1 MSQTSPYKEA
11 YERERQARLLAEK
24 LLDEKTRRLYENC
37 ATLEQT
43 LKTLEDTQGQ
53 LIQAEKLV
61 SLGQLAAGVA
71 HEINNPVGFSL
82 SNLSTLTDYVQS
94 LLSLDALVL
103 DNLPAL
109 ADHPLSKHYQ
119 QLRQEQDIDFIRGD
133 ISPLLAETTDGLRR
147 VSDIVANLRR
157 VSHSGE
163 LEKEQQDIH
172 QLIEESIKVVWNELK
187 YCLEVK
193 RDFARLPKVTCHGSE
208 IHQVLINMFLNAAH
222 ACEGGGRLLIKTSL
236 TQIKHRAYIAID
248 ICDNGKGMSKATSK
262 KIFDP
267 FFTTKAVGKGTG
279 LGLSIAF
286 AIIEK
291 HQGKITV
298 NSDEGKGTTF
308 TIYLPVEPP
317 NANTPGTASTPTA
330 TKG

>member
-1 MSQTSPYKEA
+1 MSQTNPYKVA
-11 YERERQARLLAEK
+11 YERERQARILAEK

-43 LKTLEDTQGQ
+43 LKTLENTQGQ

-71 HEINNPVGFSL
+71 HEINNPIGFSL
-82 SNLSTLTDYVQS
+82 SNLTTLKDYIQS

-103 DNLPAL
+103 SKLPSL
-109 ADHPLSKHYQ
+109 DGHPLSQSYQ
-119 QLRQEQDIDFIRGD
+119 QLRQEQDIDFILSD
-133 ISPLLAETTDGLRR
+133 IQSLLAETTGGLHR
-147 VSDIVANLRR
+147 VSQIVTNLRR

-172 QLIEESIKVVWNELK
+172 QLIEESMKVVWNELK
-187 YCLEVK
+187 YHLEVK
-193 RDFARLPKVTCHGSE
+193 RDFASLPKIACHSSE
-208 IHQVLINMFLNAAH
+208 MHQVLINMFLNAAH
-222 ACEGGGRLLIKTSL
+222 ACEGGGCLLIKTYL
-236 TQIKHRAYIAID
+236 TQVQHQDFIAID
-248 ICDNGKGMSKATSK
+248 ICDNGKGMSKATCK

-267 FFTTKAVGKGTG
+267 FFTTKPVGKGTG

-298 NSDEGKGTTF
+298 SSDEGKGTTF
-308 TIYLPVEPP
+308 TICLPVAPP
-317 NANTPGTASTPTA
+317 ESNAPDTA
-330 TKG
+330 